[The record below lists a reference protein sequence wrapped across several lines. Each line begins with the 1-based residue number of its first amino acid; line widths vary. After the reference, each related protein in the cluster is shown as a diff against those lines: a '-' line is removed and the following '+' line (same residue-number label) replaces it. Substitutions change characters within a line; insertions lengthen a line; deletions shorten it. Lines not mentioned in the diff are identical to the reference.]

1 MTATLILAGD
11 VNLMNVTDAAVPFRH
26 VAAAFNAADAIF
38 ANLECC
44 LHLPQRRSHAA
55 EGFFADP
62 QIGGEALRLSGIDA
76 VGIANNVNYGAENIA
91 ASIARLDQLGVS
103 HTGAGAN
110 LAAAR
115 APAIAAPNRLPNVL

>member
-1 MTATLILAGD
+1 MPSMILVGD
-11 VNLMNVTDAAVPFRH
+11 VNLMNVGDPAVPFARIG
-26 VAAAFNAADAIF
+26 AEMRAADMVF

-44 LHLPQRRSHAA
+44 LYQPPEGHTVEH

-62 QIGGEALRLSGIDA
+62 DIAAAALRHGGIAA
-76 VGIANNVNYGAENIA
+76 VGIANNVNYGNA
-91 ASIARLDQLGVS
+91 AILGSIARLDRAGVA

-115 APAIAAPNRLPNVL
+115 APAIATYGGAG

>member
-1 MTATLILAGD
+1 MTARLILAGD
-11 VNLMNVTDAAVPFRH
+11 VNLMNVTDATRPFRH
-26 VAAAFNAADAIF
+26 VAGALDGADAVF

-62 QIGGEALRLSGIDA
+62 RIGGEALRLSGIDA

-91 ASIARLDQLGVS
+91 ASIKRLDQLGVS
-103 HTGAGAN
+103 PPGAG
-110 LAAAR
+110 
-115 APAIAAPNRLPNVL
+115 PNP